1 MTTPGGAIELA
12 QVWVPLMPEAS
23 RLAAG
28 VERIGRDAERRF
40 GAATRTMGRQMAQGL
55 DGAGRQ
61 AVSTFRD
68 IERQQVAVTKAAK
81 ANADAQGR
89 VRVAMAGVEDLSR
102 KANAT
107 TRQRV
112 SADEALSRAQ
122 RAQKI
127 TATELTRQT
136 RMLNTVQQDVRRG
149 SMLPMGRNAF
159 SSSFVGVRREAS
171 STGAF
176 MESALGSGMARA
188 ARFGGR
194 ALMTAV
200 RNAGMIGGGML
211 GLSGGAFGVQALMGG
226 WNRLTTI
233 QDAQVSMRTLL
244 GDVQEADKLVSA
256 VTDKAQGTPYS
267 ADQFLSMARTLTAMG
282 VASEGV
288 PQQIEAIAN
297 ATAASGR
304 GPETLE
310 QLAMAFGKVASQGK
324 ITGGEI
330 LSLSQAGVPALK
342 ILANTANV
350 SADAM
355 RKMITEGKTDGADWA
370 LEALTKG
377 IMEGTDGLAG
387 ATRAY
392 GGVMQD
398 LRQTVSGSIEV
409 FKAQRNIL
417 GAEFLKPLFERLP
430 DQMNRLS
437 DQMKSLRPV
446 ATDVG
451 NGLADGLDRFLGWVQ
466 SPEVQTA
473 FGMLRHS
480 IITAKD
486 ALMEIAPAALNAAQT
501 IGMAVGGYALGTW
514 NLLADTLKAIA
525 PLLNTVT
532 GAIGGNGRAV
542 AIAVAAWAAWQAKA
556 KLLDP
561 TLRAVHGTTGRLRGV
576 WSDLRGPLRD
586 TVDSTTGLVTQTG
599 LLTRANE
606 GAVGPLGQMRLAYL
620 QGSHQ
625 AAAFAREQQLSSQTA
640 RALRTQMVDNLP
652 VFQRMG
658 QRARDATTH
667 VRSMGT
673 VMGAAKAT
681 TRGLSIAAGGLM
693 TALGGPWGAAIMGA
707 TALIGVLGAKHAEAA
722 AAAEEQKRR
731 EEELRATLDEDTGRV
746 TEETRK
752 KAAERF
758 TTKDQYG
765 TSVADRLKSYG
776 LDEQFATDAATS
788 TGNAEAYDQIR
799 SKAVE
804 TIDKFMRDGATENL
818 KKALAEA
825 GVESDELTNA
835 LIREGNGWDI
845 VNGKMKAFF
854 DNTDNNTVLRATLM
868 NGLQGLI
875 DAMPDATESIVTATQ
890 EVNKWRRENGS
901 AADAQ
906 REFNRTLHGTWEATE
921 AGVEHFRRLGAVI
934 TETPN
939 DKAILVTV
947 DNAEAFEALDKTQ
960 YQVLNMKDGTVKIV
974 PLTDEAKAEF
984 EQFVRHVEN
993 TPAKVPVGVDTEP
1006 AKQDLDQF
1014 LKSMAGL
1021 APPKVP
1027 VNVEP
1032 NLNNLLAPG
1041 ITIPP
1046 RARGG
1051 IYDVWNSVAS
1061 FADGKLPQQAL
1072 IQKPAAG
1079 AGLVQ
1084 WAEPSTHGEAFIP
1097 LAPANRSRS
1106 QAIWMET
1113 GRRLGMM
1120 RSYAQGGLNPGAAYV
1135 SDLIQQMYPQV
1146 GDIGGWRAED
1156 GYGEH
1161 STGNAIDVMIPNW
1174 NTPQGRA
1181 LGDSIAAF
1189 ALQNAQA
1196 LGLTHVIWQQRL
1208 FGAGDRTGSPMEDR
1222 GSATQNHLD
1231 HVHIFMNKNG
1241 GQLPSAPLVT
1251 TGGMSVGT
1259 GGFGSGGMS
1268 RSQSRRLREAQQK
1281 VEDRA
1286 AAVDSAQMALDE
1298 LDTKENVTVKQ
1309 RTDRENALARAQR
1322 EHQDAIEDLTDLQMD
1337 IAEQGADGGS
1347 SGSGRGGPDTKNF
1360 AQETVKG
1367 ALEAFGLDGEI
1378 FSDPTQWGIWKLFTG
1393 GANYVGGL
1401 LKGAFG
1407 GPTQGGLWGSM
1418 MNQHGMGASPGP
1430 GNFGVGDGGLGG
1442 LEFGDPGSAIGNT
1455 LGAFLPQVSDFLP
1468 NSQSGKSGDS
1478 YTTNQNSHNTT
1489 STGQAFNAPV
1499 IVNNN
1504 FGAGQQPP
1512 RGNTLTT
1519 GLPKV
1524 N

>member
-1 MTTPGGAIELA
+1 
-12 QVWVPLMPEAS
+12 MPEAS

-40 GAATRTMGRQMAQGL
+40 GRATSTMGRQMAQGL
-55 DGAGRQ
+55 DSAGRQ

-68 IERQQVAVTKAAK
+68 IERQQTLVTKAAK

-89 VRVAMAGVEDLSR
+89 VRVALAGVEDVSR

-122 RAQKI
+122 RTQKI
-127 TATELTRQT
+127 AATDLTRQT
-136 RMLNTVQQDVRRG
+136 KLLNTVQAEVRRG

-176 MESALGSGMARA
+176 MESALGGGMARA
-188 ARFGGR
+188 ARFGSR
-194 ALMTAV
+194 ALVSAV
-200 RNAGMIGGGML
+200 RNAGMIGGGIL
-211 GLSGGAFGVQALMGG
+211 GLGGGALGVQALSGG
-226 WNRLTTI
+226 WKRLATI

-244 GDVQEADKLVSA
+244 GDVQQADQLVSA

-267 ADQFLSMARTLTAMG
+267 ADQFLGMARTLTAMG
-282 VASEGV
+282 VAAEGV

-355 RKMITEGKTDGADWA
+355 RKMITEGKTDGAEWA
-370 LEALTKG
+370 LESLTKG

-387 ATRAY
+387 ATRGY
-392 GGVMQD
+392 GGVMQN
-398 LRQTVSGSIEV
+398 LRETVSGSIEV

-417 GAEFLKPLFERLP
+417 GAEFLRPLFDRLP

-437 DQMKSLRPV
+437 DQMKNLRPI
-446 ATDVG
+446 ATDLG
-451 NGLADGLDRFLGWVQ
+451 NGLADGLDKFLGWVQ

-480 IITAKD
+480 IVTAKD
-486 ALMEIAPAALNAAQT
+486 ALMEIAPAALGAAKT

-514 NLLADTLKAIA
+514 NLIADTLKAIA
-525 PLLNTVT
+525 PLLNAVT

-586 TVDSTTGLVTQTG
+586 TVDSTTGLVRQTG

-606 GAVGPLGQMRLAYL
+606 GAIGPIGQMRLAFL
-620 QGSHQ
+620 QGSQQ
-625 AAAFAREQQLSSQTA
+625 ATIFARENRLSTENA
-640 RALRTQMVDNLP
+640 RALKTQMTDNLP

-658 QRARDATTH
+658 QRARDASTH
-667 VRSMGT
+667 VRSMST
-673 VMGAAKAT
+673 VMGAAQAT
-681 TRGLSIAAGGLM
+681 TRGLSIAAGGLV
-693 TALGGPWGAAIMGA
+693 TALGGLWGIGLMGLTAA
-707 TALIGVLGAKHAEAA
+707 IGVLGAKHAEAA
-722 AAAEEQKRR
+722 AAAEEHKRR
-731 EEELRATLDEDTGRV
+731 EEELRATLDEDTGRI

-758 TTKDQYG
+758 TEKDQYG
-765 TSVADRLKSYG
+765 TSVSDRLESYG
-776 LDEQFATDAATS
+776 LDRQLATDAATS
-788 TGNAEAYDQIR
+788 TGDPAAYGEIR

-804 TIDKFMRDGATENL
+804 TIDKFMRDGATDNL
-818 KKALAEA
+818 KQALAAA

-835 LIREGNGWDI
+835 LLREGNGWDI
-845 VNGKMKAFF
+845 VSGKMKAYF

-901 AADAQ
+901 AAEKQ

-921 AGVEHFRRLGAVI
+921 AGVEHFRRLGAAI

-939 DKAILVTV
+939 DKAIVVTV

-960 YQVLNMKDGTVKIV
+960 YQVLNMEDGTVKII

-993 TPAKVPVGVDTEP
+993 TPAKVPVGVDTDP

-1014 LKSMAGL
+1014 LKSLTGL

-1027 VNVEP
+1027 VNVAP
-1032 NLNNLLAPG
+1032 NLDNLLAPG

-1051 IYDVWNSVAS
+1051 IYDVWDSVAS

-1072 IQKPAAG
+1072 IQRPAAG

-1097 LAPANRSRS
+1097 LSPANRARS

-1120 RSYAQGGLNPGAAYV
+1120 RSFAQGGLNPGAAYV
-1135 SDLIQQMYPQV
+1135 SDLIQQMYPQITDV
-1146 GDIGGWRAED
+1146 GGWRPED
-1156 GYGEH
+1156 GFGEH
-1161 STGNAIDVMIPNW
+1161 SSGNAIDVMIPNW
-1174 NTPQGRA
+1174 NTPQGKA
-1181 LGDSIAAF
+1181 LGDAVAAF
-1189 ALQNAQA
+1189 ALTNAQA
-1196 LGLTHVIWQQRL
+1196 LGLTHVLWQQRS
-1208 FGAGDRTGSPMEDR
+1208 FGPGDRTGSPMEDR
-1222 GSATQNHLD
+1222 GSPTQNHYD
-1231 HVHIFMNKNG
+1231 HVHLFMNKNG

-1251 TGGMSVGT
+1251 TGGMSVGS
-1259 GGFGSGGMS
+1259 GGFGSSSAS
-1268 RSQSRRLREAQQK
+1268 RAQSRRLRDAQQK
-1281 VEDRA
+1281 VDDKA
-1286 AAVDSAQMALDE
+1286 MAVTSAEQALAE
-1298 LDTKENVTVKQ
+1298 LDTKEKVTVKQ
-1309 RTDRENALARAQR
+1309 RTDRENALAKAQR
-1322 EHQDAIEDLTDLQMD
+1322 EHQDALEDLTDLQMD
-1337 IAEQGADGGS
+1337 IAEKGADGGS
-1347 SGSGRGGPDTKNF
+1347 GSGRSGPDTKNF
-1360 AQETVKG
+1360 AQEAVKG
-1367 ALEAFGLDGEI
+1367 AFGALGLDGEI

-1407 GPTQGGLWGSM
+1407 GPTEGGLWGSM
-1418 MNQHGMGASPGP
+1418 MNDQHGMGGRPGP

-1442 LEFGDPGSAIGNT
+1442 MEFGDPGSAIGST
-1455 LGAFLPQVSDFLP
+1455 LGSFLPQVSDFLP
-1468 NSQSGKSGDS
+1468 NSQSGKSGDT
-1478 YTTNQNSHNTT
+1478 YTTNQNSNNTT

-1504 FGAGQQPP
+1504 YGSGQQPP